1 MYDQWSSM
9 MITPLWF
16 LNIQDFEKAAT
27 IRDKQRK
34 LKEKLDKYRFN
45 WHNDSKK
52 NVPTINE
59 EDVADV
65 VSMITGIPLSKV
77 ATSESEKL
85 LNMTDELKKSIIG
98 QDKAI
103 TKVSNAIQRAR
114 TGLKNPNHPIGS
126 FMFLGPTILYM
137 AFSNQE
143 KSTFILI
150 LIIGLILSGLAIFF
164 AFKGLKTIMDS
175 MFKK

>member
-1 MYDQWSSM
+1 MDQNR
-9 MITPLWF
+9 T
-16 LNIQDFEKAAT
+16 N
-27 IRDKQRK
+27 
-34 LKEKLDKYRFN
+34 KE
-45 WHNDSKK
+45 
-52 NVPTINE
+52 
-59 EDVADV
+59 
-65 VSMITGIPLSKV
+65 
-77 ATSESEKL
+77 L
-85 LNMTDELKKSIIG
+85 LVKGLQNMG
-98 QDKAI
+98 MFP
-103 TKVSNAIQRAR
+103 V
-114 TGLKNPNHPIGS
+114 

>member
-1 MYDQWSSM
+1 MDQNR
-9 MITPLWF
+9 T
-16 LNIQDFEKAAT
+16 N
-27 IRDKQRK
+27 
-34 LKEKLDKYRFN
+34 KELLVKGLQN
-45 WHNDSKK
+45 L
-52 NVPTINE
+52 
-59 EDVADV
+59 
-65 VSMITGIPLSKV
+65 GICLV
-77 ATSESEKL
+77 
-85 LNMTDELKKSIIG
+85 
-98 QDKAI
+98 
-103 TKVSNAIQRAR
+103 
-114 TGLKNPNHPIGS
+114 